1 MFCVKFSKLVLWA
14 LLEDPNWENM
24 PRILNIHN
32 DLCEN
37 KNLRNCM
44 TSGSVGIMTAYTR
57 PPNTHDII
65 YTIHMC

>member
-44 TSGSVGIMTAYTR
+44 TSGSVGIMTAYT
-57 PPNTHDII
+57 
-65 YTIHMC
+65 

>member
-24 PRILNIHN
+24 PRILSIHN

-37 KNLRNCM
+37 KNLHNCI
-44 TSGSVGIMTAYTR
+44 TSGSVGIMTAYT
-57 PPNTHDII
+57 
-65 YTIHMC
+65 